1 MPGTCARRSKRM
13 HKRKRWNFAARI
25 SEICEMKLVFYFL
38 ALIAVTPALAQM
50 PERQIVMRDDL
61 TKAFKEIGTD
71 GTFVMLELKKNRVT
85 VVNGE
90 RHTKGYL
97 PASTFKIANVLIA
110 LETGVVKDADTTIF
124 KWDGVKR
131 EFEAWNKDH
140 TLRSGFRASAV
151 WQFQE
156 IARQIT
162 GTRMRVYVSQFG
174 YGNRDI
180 GGNEGSFWL
189 DGRLRISAL
198 QQIEFLERF
207 YIGKL
212 PVHPKNVEIVKDIM
226 FLEKINS
233 ATLRG
238 KTGWI
243 PSGEHKIGWF
253 VGWVER
259 GEETYIF
266 ALNFDPDEE
275 KHVNARVSIAKAL
288 LSQLGALPK

>member
-1 MPGTCARRSKRM
+1 
-13 HKRKRWNFAARI
+13 
-25 SEICEMKLVFYFL
+25 MKGFL
-38 ALIAVTPALAQM
+38 ALLLLVAAAPADAQS
-50 PERQIVMRDDL
+50 PERQIVLRDDL
-61 TKAFKEIGTD
+61 EKVFKDIGTD
-71 GTFVMLELKKNRVT
+71 GTFVMLELKKNRIT
-85 VVNGE
+85 VVNGD
-90 RHTKGYL
+90 RHTRGYL
-97 PASTFKIANVLIA
+97 PASTFKIPNALIA
-110 LETGVVKDADTTIF
+110 LETGVVKDADNPVF

-140 TLRSGFRASAV
+140 TLRTGFRASAV

-180 GGNEGSFWL
+180 GGPEDAFWL
-189 DGRLRISAL
+189 EGKLRISAL
-198 QQIEFLERF
+198 QQVEFLERF

-212 PVHPKNVEIVKDIM
+212 PVAPRSVGIVKDIM
-226 FLEKINS
+226 FLEKSNG
-233 ATLRG
+233 AVLRG

-243 PSGEHKIGWF
+243 PSGDHRIGWF

-266 ALNFDPDEE
+266 ALNLDPLEE
-275 KHVNARVSIAKAL
+275 RHVAARVSIAKAL
-288 LSQLGALPK
+288 LAELGALLK

>member
-1 MPGTCARRSKRM
+1 MKFVLSILA
-13 HKRKRWNFAARI
+13 FIAA
-25 SEICEMKLVFYFL
+25 
-38 ALIAVTPALAQM
+38 TPALAQL
-50 PERQIVMRDDL
+50 PERQVVVRDDL
-61 TKAFKEIGTD
+61 AKAFKDIGTD
-71 GTFVMLELKKNRVT
+71 GTFVMLEMKKNRII

-90 RHTKGYL
+90 RHTKGFL
-97 PASTFKIANVLIA
+97 PASTFKIPNALIA
-110 LETGVVKDADTTIF
+110 LETGVVKDADNPVF

-131 EFEAWNKDH
+131 DIEAWNKDH
-140 TLRSGFRASAV
+140 TLRTGFRASAV

-156 IARQIT
+156 IAGQIT

-180 GGNEGSFWL
+180 GGNEDSFWL
-189 DGRLRISAL
+189 DGKLRISAL

-212 PVHPKNVEIVKDIM
+212 PVHPRNVEIVKDIM
-226 FLEKINS
+226 FLEKINN

-243 PSGEHKIGWF
+243 PAGDNKIGWL

-266 ALNFDPDEE
+266 ALNLDPHDE
-275 KHVNARVSIAKAL
+275 KHVAARVSIAKAL
-288 LSQLGALPK
+288 LTQLGALPRP